1 MGGPPCGTPGYEYP
15 PETGAAGGNTCALAI
30 LPALVSR
37 LQKKTPQQTH
47 INAMMTTATI
57 TGTMFNDDDDDDD
70 DSTVTLVVCP
80 PSQLVLH
87 EALLRDLEPTKYRE
101 RSQDVP
107 LQWMSQREAV
117 SDALQYPRPNAQ
129 TDSHA
134 AEIDCA

>member
-1 MGGPPCGTPGYEYP
+1 VYP

-37 LQKKTPQQTH
+37 LQKKTPQQKH
-47 INAMMTTATI
+47 IDAMMMTATI
-57 TGTMFNDDDDDDD
+57 TGTMFNDDDD

-87 EALLRDLEPTKYRE
+87 EALLRDLDPTKYRE

-117 SDALQYPRPNAQ
+117 SDALQ
-129 TDSHA
+129 
-134 AEIDCA
+134 